1 PAPWIDLLH
10 AAFGDALPAGAS
22 TDAIVKA
29 FAAAARDEMA
39 SALAAWDADPTELQV
54 AAAEAGHYYEA
65 VRPHLS
71 ADDEAVAT
79 HEVSAFLTA
88 VRTGDKAEAMEAAE
102 EAGVVLAR
110 LGEPA
115 PAPAGSFAQAVQ
127 AFQESYHHAVEL
139 Y

>member
-1 PAPWIDLLH
+1 AKQVEKGLLHAAFLEAQHAADPAPWIDLLH

-71 ADDEAVAT
+71 ADDEAV
-79 HEVSAFLTA
+79 
-88 VRTGDKAEAMEAAE
+88 
-102 EAGVVLAR
+102 
-110 LGEPA
+110 
-115 PAPAGSFAQAVQ
+115 
-127 AFQESYHHAVEL
+127 
-139 Y
+139 